1 MHPTSF
7 RSILGAACLAAAVI
21 TPRTATSQVRVQQ
34 LERAEAT
41 FPEPFTSVSGLRELS
56 DGRILI
62 GDRTEKHVSF
72 IDFATGSMRQI
83 GRVGEGPGEYQ
94 SPGGLVALPDDYT
107 LLLDLANLRLT
118 RIAPDGKLDME
129 SWPMLRQNGLLRPTA
144 ADAQGRLFYSASG
157 GMRMALGGGAASTP
171 PDSLPI
177 IRWDPATDVTDTVG
191 TFYSPSAT
199 GRGGGGGNISFNSG
213 RSGRISLAGFR
224 QQPFSPRDAWAAV
237 PDGGVAVARA
247 MTYRMDWYRN
257 GVSTAGPAIEYDP
270 IRITKDE
277 KEAWADRQA
286 NQTATFVAIGG
297 GGGRGGG
304 GTFEVPR
311 PDLDE
316 IDFPD
321 YKPPFPVSGV
331 RATPDGQIWVQRY
344 QRHDEDRALFDVFNE
359 RGELVKQV
367 RLPAGRRLVGFG
379 DGVLYAVM
387 TDEDDLQ
394 WLERYKR

>member
-1 MHPTSF
+1 MHTTSF
-7 RSILGAACLAAAVI
+7 GSILGVACLAAAVT
-21 TPRTATSQVRVQQ
+21 TPKTATSQIQQ
-34 LERAEAT
+34 LERADAT
-41 FPEPFTSVSGLRELS
+41 FPEPFTRISGLRELS

-62 GDRTEKHVSF
+62 ADRIEKHVSF
-72 IDFATGSMRQI
+72 LDFATGSMREI
-83 GRVGEGPGEYQ
+83 GRVGEGPSEYQ

-118 RIAPDGKLDME
+118 RIAPDGKLEME
-129 SWPMLRQNGLLRPTA
+129 SWPMMNPNGLIRPSA

-157 GMRMALGGGAASTP
+157 GMRIARGGGAASTP

-191 TFYSPSAT
+191 MFYSPSAT
-199 GRGGGGGNISFNSG
+199 SRGGGNISFNSG

-247 MTYRMDWYRN
+247 TTYRMDWYRN
-257 GVSTAGPAIEYDP
+257 GVSTAGPAIEYEP
-270 IRITKDE
+270 IRINQAE
-277 KEAWADRQA
+277 KEAWADGQA
-286 NQTATFVAIGG
+286 SQTATFMMVGGG

-311 PDLDE
+311 PDIDE
-316 IDFPD
+316 IEFPD

-344 QRHDEDRALFDVFNE
+344 QRHSEDRALFDVFND
-359 RGELVKQV
+359 RGELVQQV

-379 DGVLYAVM
+379 NGVLYAVR
-387 TDEDDLQ
+387 TDEDDLE
-394 WLERYKR
+394 WLERYRR

>member
-1 MHPTSF
+1 MHTTSF
-7 RSILGAACLAAAVI
+7 GSILGVACLAAAV
-21 TPRTATSQVRVQQ
+21 TAPKTATSQIQ

-41 FPEPFTSVSGLRELS
+41 FPEPFTRISGLRELS

-62 GDRTEKHVSF
+62 ADRTEKHVSF
-72 IDFATGSMRQI
+72 LDFATGSMREI

-118 RIAPDGKLDME
+118 RIAPDGKLEME
-129 SWPMLRQNGLLRPTA
+129 SWPMMSPNGFIQPSA

-157 GMRMALGGGAASTP
+157 GMRIALSGGAASTP

-191 TFYSPSAT
+191 MFYSPSGT
-199 GRGGGGGNISFNSG
+199 SRGGGSISINSG
-213 RSGRISLAGFR
+213 RITLAGFR
-224 QQPFSPRDAWAAV
+224 QQPISPRDAWAAV

-247 MTYRMDWYRN
+247 TTYRMDWYRN
-257 GVSTAGPAIEYDP
+257 GVSTAGPAIEYET
-270 IRITKDE
+270 IRINQAE
-277 KEAWADRQA
+277 KEAWADGQA
-286 NQTATFVAIGG
+286 SQTATFMMVGGG

-311 PDLDE
+311 PDIDE
-316 IDFPD
+316 IEFPD
-321 YKPPFPVSGV
+321 YTPPFPVSGV

-344 QRHDEDRALFDVFNE
+344 QRHNEERALFDVFNE
-359 RGELVKQV
+359 HGGLIKQV
-367 RLPAGRRLVGFG
+367 LLPAGRRLVGFG

-394 WLERYKR
+394 WLERYRR

>member
-1 MHPTSF
+1 MHTTSF
-7 RSILGAACLAAAVI
+7 GSILGVACLAATVT
-21 TPRTATSQVRVQQ
+21 TPKTATSQIQ

-41 FPEPFTSVSGLRELS
+41 FPEPFTRISGLRELS

-62 GDRTEKHVSF
+62 ADRTEKHVSF
-72 IDFATGSMRQI
+72 IDFATGSIRQI
-83 GRVGEGPGEYQ
+83 GRVGEGPSEYQ

-118 RIAPDGKLDME
+118 RIAPDGKLEME
-129 SWPMLRQNGLLRPTA
+129 SWPMMSPNGFIQPSA

-157 GMRMALGGGAASTP
+157 GMRIALSGGAASTP

-191 TFYSPSAT
+191 MFYSPSAT
-199 GRGGGGGNISFNSG
+199 SRGGGNISFNSG

-247 MTYRMDWYRN
+247 TTYRMDWYRN
-257 GVSTAGPAIEYDP
+257 GVSTAGPAIEYEP
-270 IRITKDE
+270 IRINQAE
-277 KEAWADRQA
+277 KEAWADGQA
-286 NQTATFVAIGG
+286 SQTATFMMVGGG

-311 PDLDE
+311 PDIDE
-316 IDFPD
+316 IEFPD

-344 QRHDEDRALFDVFNE
+344 QRHSEDRALFDVFND

-379 DGVLYAVM
+379 NGVLYAVM
-387 TDEDDLQ
+387 TDEDELE
-394 WLERYKR
+394 WLERYRR